1 MIDPTQ
7 FHAAWEGLC
16 TRFGKEPD
24 PRQAGAY
31 LRYLSEQMTTE
42 QFIQSVRALWATAKW
57 FPRPADFLLIATADD
72 WQIVM
77 RCMDECKPPEWN
89 WSDIWREEMNERA
102 RAACLALG
110 GIQSMRPMRDKDI
123 IRLKAAWES
132 AYEQAAASA
141 ALALPAP
148 NRAKEIAPTLELTA

>member
-42 QFIQSVRALWATAKW
+42 QFLQSVRALWATAKW
-57 FPRPADFLLIATADD
+57 FPRPADFLLIGAASE
-72 WQIVM
+72 WHLVL
-77 RCMDECKPPEWN
+77 RCLEGFHPPDFPWAET
-89 WSDIWREEMNERA
+89 WRELSPRA
-102 RAACLALG
+102 QSACIALG
-110 GIQSMRPMRDKDI
+110 GIPGMKPQAEKDT
-123 IRLKAAWES
+123 IRLKSAWET

-148 NRAKEIAPTLELTA
+148 NRTKEIAA